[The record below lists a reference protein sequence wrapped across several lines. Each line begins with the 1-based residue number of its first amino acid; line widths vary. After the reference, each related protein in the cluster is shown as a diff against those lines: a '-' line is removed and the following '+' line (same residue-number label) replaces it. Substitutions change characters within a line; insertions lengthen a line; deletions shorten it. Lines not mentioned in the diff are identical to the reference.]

1 MYTSYSGMRST
12 GGGVVPSARRFRRW
26 VLVAT
31 PSLGT
36 LMQLPVGIVLLV
48 LAAGPLLPEP
58 GVEARWHE
66 AIGSLLPLGGA
77 GREKIG
83 VLVLCHLVVAAHPF
97 PHHGQPLVR
106 LVEFL
111 PQQQVLDLPAFAL
124 PPACLPARQPFRDAF
139 DEILGIRD
147 VADPS

>member
-77 GREKIG
+77 GREKSAYSFFATSSWPRTHSHIT
-83 VLVLCHLVVAAHPF
+83 VSPWFAWSSFCHSSRFSTSPPLRFHPRAF
-97 PHHGQPLVR
+97 QPGSHSVTPLTR
-106 LVEFL
+106 YSES
-111 PQQQVLDLPAFAL
+111 
-124 PPACLPARQPFRDAF
+124 
-139 DEILGIRD
+139 E
-147 VADPS
+147 